1 MLRGEPSTCI
11 SSEVYWSV
19 DPASAEVAAT
29 LLLSVVVVGASLEA
43 AVLVVAVV
51 SAGLSEK
58 RKDQDFLT
66 CLSTSRWADVRAF
79 HPHANM
85 GLHTTRTTMVRLAR

>member
-1 MLRGEPSTCI
+1 
-11 SSEVYWSV
+11 V
-19 DPASAEVAAT
+19 DPASEEDVVAT
-29 LLLSVVVVGASLEA
+29 LLLSAVVVASPA
-43 AVLVVAVV
+43 TAVLVVAVV

-58 RKDQDFLT
+58 RKDQDFLA

-85 GLHTTRTTMVRLAR
+85 GLHTTKTTRRR

>member
-1 MLRGEPSTCI
+1 M
-11 SSEVYWSV
+11 
-19 DPASAEVAAT
+19 DPASAEVVAALL
-29 LLLSVVVVGASLEA
+29 LLLSVVVGASLAA